1 MFTNMKKAN
10 SEKTKA
16 VCSKPWKDI
25 NADDLR
31 YLYFELDLIKSEIAT
46 IFKVSKNQV
55 RYKLK
60 KHGINKNSVMLS
72 NALTKAI
79 RDTREQSIKRLIF
92 SENAFVDSNDEL
104 LYGPVKIIKGRHK
117 GRIGIFDDVDGKY
130 AYVYFGDMTQSLDS
144 WDKIPIRYLNNNI
157 TTYDLTTRIEYLRNQ
172 IFSARAKRS
181 IGDKTALSSD
191 TIISMYGEYTL
202 ALQLLTDVYID
213 TFYLQSEGNVTVFIS
228 HSSVDNELALMVASD
243 LKRAKYN
250 VWFDKW
256 DLKLGHSIPQAITDG
271 LDSADAL
278 VIILS
283 AHYLKSAFCKDEWQ
297 GFYMKFNSQHRPI
310 IVIIADESD
319 PPTLLSSRKYF
330 RMDDN
335 NTYND
340 MITELKHILSEI
352 SR

>member
-1 MFTNMKKAN
+1 MKKAN
-10 SEKTKA
+10 SKKTKI

-31 YLYFELDLIKSEIAT
+31 YLYFELDLIKSEIAN

-60 KHGINKNSVMLS
+60 KHGINKNSIMLS

-79 RDTREQSIKRLIF
+79 RDTREQSIKRLVF

-104 LYGPVKIIKGRHK
+104 LYGPVKIIEGRHK

-130 AYVYFGDMTQSLDS
+130 AYVYFGNMTQSLDS
-144 WDKIPIRYLNNNI
+144 WDKIPIRYLDNNI

-172 IFSARAKRS
+172 IISARAKRS

-228 HSSVDNELALMVASD
+228 HSSVDNELALMVARD

-250 VWFDKW
+250 VC
-256 DLKLGHSIPQAITDG
+256 
-271 LDSADAL
+271 
-278 VIILS
+278 V
-283 AHYLKSAFCKDEWQ
+283 
-297 GFYMKFNSQHRPI
+297 
-310 IVIIADESD
+310 V
-319 PPTLLSSRKYF
+319 
-330 RMDDN
+330 
-335 NTYND
+335 
-340 MITELKHILSEI
+340 
-352 SR
+352 